1 MNIVGFAPMKML
13 VLTTVALLFV
23 LALSID
29 KVFTL
34 VALQDDELSHRSHD
48 VTLPS

>member
-1 MNIVGFAPMKML
+1 MDIEGFVPMKML
-13 VLTTVALLFV
+13 VLKTVALLFV

-34 VALQDDELSHRSHD
+34 VALQDDELPHHSHD